1 MLKTVL
7 SHIFVETMILF
18 LGLLVESKVQNNH
31 LIDAFVTLMS
41 ILSLFYQFN
50 VSLLNKTIHFFQ
62 KKLLTPKFVTVL
74 FRQIEKREHI

>member
-7 SHIFVETMILF
+7 SHIFVEAMILF

-41 ILSLFYQFN
+41 ILSLFL
-50 VSLLNKTIHFFQ
+50 SI
-62 KKLLTPKFVTVL
+62 
-74 FRQIEKREHI
+74 